1 MFTIKSAQKNR
12 KPIFLVTMI
21 ICIFV
26 LSSSLNLNEVVGEL
40 SITDLRIPLVFKTH
54 SGGVRPDIGYYI
66 AEQLSDIN
74 IGLEVII
81 EEWIV
86 FEDTILVT
94 NDFDLAYVTL
104 SGGRASPDLRDIYTQ
119 DGRLNIFG
127 LNKNIPYGNMSEE
140 MQNYGVIM
148 VDPEER
154 QQLYYDWAQLLMD
167 KIVPMLPFFSQRNY
181 VGLWANTMGYDVRW
195 GLSDSLPYMSYIG
208 LHQGQQSLDE
218 LNIASHKWL
227 ELNPLYSN
235 ELVWDLSSE
244 PVVQYSPDC
253 APLKTGL
260 VNDWEQIDEYHF
272 QFWMHDNVFWNP
284 SYDTRDR
291 TASSDPLSSVSTG
304 DLLTGLKYGEY
315 SNGINQQVTAK
326 DAVFTYLAWANGFVS
341 VDTGYYSWI
350 SNIYVDPVDDLSFH
364 IHIDGNPNTPE
375 FENYADLWAK
385 LPLDILPEFYLN
397 STSSTVSY
405 TSGGVRCMG
414 LYSEIYLTPEWSAY
428 SESAFGCGKYMLD
441 YSTSDITVLRRSP
454 YWFGKGAIDGM
465 SGKVPFVDTINVH
478 HIPTEERIGEFK
490 LGSLDLVDLTADP
503 TTRKQMQAD
512 SKFSVQ
518 SILANSMSFLAF
530 NLNRPFIG
538 GVNNFQYLD
547 EPGKEEYTKGVGI
560 RKAICYAIDRDEINS
575 VLFDGENMISH
586 CPIYP
591 SSSFYYNPYIIK
603 YNHDLGAAREWL
615 SACGVHIPKL
625 KLTVKNHDKL
635 GEDIIF
641 QADYTSGVTVI
652 RSEIYYSV
660 NGSVKPKIT
669 MLEEEDNY
677 FTSNIG
683 SSYLEETLVEF
694 YIQATN
700 GPGDKFVTA
709 LITFS
714 VGTKNK
720 ALASYPLVSLV
731 AFMIIPVIIT
741 ARRRKNKN

>member
-1 MFTIKSAQKNR
+1 MFTIKSAQENR

-21 ICIFV
+21 FCIFI
-26 LSSSLNLNEVVGEL
+26 LSSSVNLNEVVGEL

-66 AEQLSDIN
+66 AEQLSEIN

-86 FEDTILVT
+86 FENTILVT
-94 NDFDLAYVTL
+94 NDFDLAYVTI
-104 SGGRASPDLRDIYTQ
+104 SGGGASPDMRDVYTK

-140 MQNYGVIM
+140 MQNYGVTI
-148 VDPEER
+148 VDPNAR
-154 QQLYYDWAQLLMD
+154 QQLYYDWEQMFMD

-181 VGLWANTMGYDVRW
+181 VGLWANTQGYDARW

-244 PVVQYSPDC
+244 PIVQYSPDY
-253 APLKTGL
+253 APLKSGL
-260 VNDWEQIDEYHF
+260 VYDWEQIDESHY
-272 QFWMHDNVFWNP
+272 QFWMHDDLYWNP

-291 TASSDPLSSVSTG
+291 TASSGPLSSVSTG
-304 DLLTGLKYGEY
+304 NLLTGLKYGEY

-326 DAVFTYLAWANGFVS
+326 DAVFTYLAWANGYVS
-341 VDTGYYSWI
+341 VDTGYHSWI
-350 SNIYVDPVDDLSFH
+350 SNIYVDPVNDLSFH

-375 FENYADLWAK
+375 IESYADFWTK
-385 LPLDILPEFYLN
+385 LPWDILPEFYLN

-405 TSGGVRCMG
+405 TSGGVRCKG
-414 LYSEIYLTPEWSAY
+414 LYSGIYLTPEWSAY

-441 YSTSDITVLRRSP
+441 YSTSEVTVLRRSP

-465 SGKVPFVDTINVH
+465 TGEVPFVDTINIA
-478 HIPTEERIGEFK
+478 HIPTGERIGEFK
-490 LGSLDLVDLTADP
+490 LGSLDIVDLTAEP
-503 TTRKQMQAD
+503 TTRKQLQAD
-512 SKFSVQ
+512 PKFSVQ
-518 SILANSMSFLAF
+518 SFLADSMSFLAF

-538 GVNNFQYLD
+538 GVNNFQYLN
-547 EPGKEEYTKGVGI
+547 EPGKEEYTKGIGI
-560 RKAICYAIDRDEINS
+560 RKAICYAIDRDEINA

-591 SSSFYYNPYIIK
+591 SSAYYYYHDIIK
-603 YNHDLGAAREWL
+603 YNHDLDASREWL
-615 SACGVHIPKL
+615 HACNIQIPKL
-625 KLTVKNHDKL
+625 KLTVENHDKV
-635 GEDIIF
+635 GEKIIF
-641 QADYTSGVTVI
+641 QADYDTGVTVTS
-652 RSEIYYSV
+652 SELYYSV
-660 NGSVKPKIT
+660 NGFVKPKIT
-669 MLEEEDNY
+669 MLEEKDNY

-683 SSYLEETLVEF
+683 SSYQEETLVEF

-700 GPGDKFVTA
+700 GLGDKFVTA

-720 ALASYPLVSLV
+720 ALASFPLVSLV
-731 AFMIIPVIIT
+731 VLLVIPVIF
-741 ARRRKNKN
+741 RVRKKKMN